1 MAVDDSNLYSRT
13 KNKLNSSQN
22 EFKSLRRSS
31 LPLELPVG
39 NHIKGKLQRNIKNL
53 EPFHL
58 RRPKKRPSIFPAS
71 PVGNGYIKPPVP
83 PASGTHREKGPPAML
98 PINVDPDSKPGEY
111 VLKSV
116 FVSFTT
122 QAERKIRIIMA
133 EPLEK
138 PLTKSLQRGEDPQF
152 DQVIS
157 SMSSLSEYCL
167 PSILRTLF
175 DWYKRQNGMEDES
188 HEYRPRTSN
197 KSKSDE
203 QQRDYLMERRDL
215 AIDFIFSLVLIE
227 VLKQIPLHPVID
239 GLVHDIINLAFKHF
253 KYKEG
258 YLGPNTGNMHIV
270 ADLYA
275 EVIGV
280 LAQAKFPAVKKKFM
294 AELKELRQKEQSP
307 YVVQS
312 IISLIMGV
320 KFFRIKMYP
329 VEDFEASL
337 QFMQECAHYFLEVKD
352 KDIKHALAG
361 LFVEILVP
369 VAATVKNEVNVP
381 CLRNFVESLY
391 DTTLELSSRKKH
403 SLALYPL
410 VTCLLCV
417 SQKQLFLNRW
427 HVFLN
432 NCLSNLKNK
441 DPKMARVALES
452 LYRLL
457 WVYMIRIKCESNTAT
472 QSRLITITTTLFPK
486 GSRGVVPR
494 DMPLNIFVK
503 IIQFIAQVTLRFL
516 QRPLQ
521 AQSLCKKVTTIPRT
535 SRPLGKGLL
544 PHTTYSFASKQSVNM
559 LNAFGL

>member
-1 MAVDDSNLYSRT
+1 
-13 KNKLNSSQN
+13 
-22 EFKSLRRSS
+22 
-31 LPLELPVG
+31 
-39 NHIKGKLQRNIKNL
+39 
-53 EPFHL
+53 
-58 RRPKKRPSIFPAS
+58 
-71 PVGNGYIKPPVP
+71 
-83 PASGTHREKGPPAML
+83 
-98 PINVDPDSKPGEY
+98 
-111 VLKSV
+111 
-116 FVSFTT
+116 
-122 QAERKIRIIMA
+122 
-133 EPLEK
+133 
-138 PLTKSLQRGEDPQF
+138 
-152 DQVIS
+152 
-157 SMSSLSEYCL
+157 MSSLSEYCL

-175 DWYKRQNGMEDES
+175 DWYKRQNGIEDES

-239 GLVHDIINLAFKHF
+239 SLIHDVINLAFKHF

-294 AELKELRQKEQSP
+294 AELKELRHKEQSP
-307 YVVQS
+307 YIVQS
-312 IISLIMGV
+312 IISLIMGM

-337 QFMQECAHYFLEVKD
+337 QFMQA
-352 KDIKHALAG
+352 
-361 LFVEILVP
+361 
-369 VAATVKNEVNVP
+369 VKNEVNVP

-472 QSRLITITTTLFPK
+472 QSRLITIITTLFPK

-503 IIQFIAQVTLRFL
+503 IIQFIAQERLDFAMKEIIFDFL
-516 QRPLQ
+516 CVGKP
-521 AQSLCKKVTTIPRT
+521 AKAFSLNPEKEVNLAP
-535 SRPLGKGLL
+535 KGNLSL
-544 PHTTYSFASKQSVNM
+544 
-559 LNAFGL
+559 

>member
-1 MAVDDSNLYSRT
+1 
-13 KNKLNSSQN
+13 
-22 EFKSLRRSS
+22 
-31 LPLELPVG
+31 
-39 NHIKGKLQRNIKNL
+39 
-53 EPFHL
+53 
-58 RRPKKRPSIFPAS
+58 
-71 PVGNGYIKPPVP
+71 
-83 PASGTHREKGPPAML
+83 ML

-111 VLKSV
+111 VLKSL
-116 FVSFTT
+116 FVNFTT

-175 DWYKRQNGMEDES
+175 DWYKRQNGIEDES

-239 GLVHDIINLAFKHF
+239 SLIHDVINLAFKHF

-258 YLGPNTGNMHIV
+258 YLGPNTGHMHTV

-294 AELKELRQKEQSP
+294 AELKELRHKEQSP

-312 IISLIMGV
+312 IISLIMGM

-369 VAATVKNEVNVP
+369 VAAAVKNEVNVP

-417 SQKQLFLNRW
+417 SQKQLFLSRW

-472 QSRLITITTTLFPK
+472 QSRLLTIIATLFPK

-503 IIQFIAQVTLRFL
+503 IIQFIAQERLDFAMKEIIFDFLCVGKPAKAFSLNPERMNIGLRAFLVIADSLQQKDGEPPMPVTGAVLPSGNTLRVKKTYL
-516 QRPLQ
+516 SKTLTEEE
-521 AQSLCKKVTTIPRT
+521 AKMIGMSLY
-535 SRPLGKGLL
+535 
-544 PHTTYSFASKQSVNM
+544 YSQVRKAVDNILRHLDKEVGRCMMLTNVQM
-559 LNAFGL
+559 LNKEPEDMIT